1 MAKSQNKKEKQETK
15 GPPEGRRYVG
25 TAETVGFI
33 MYDAAPS
40 IVIGPNAE
48 WTDRLLNISKGVQAL
63 LGPFGTVWDVLDDLF
78 VAAWV
83 EKTRTRFGKF
93 RPYLLLYPLY
103 GLPMTLL
110 VYMLPYI
117 FWGTDSTFVPKIA
130 FNFALGLLN
139 ELTGTISQIAR
150 MGMVANITPE
160 PQERLS
166 LITKAKFLS
175 FGSSLPKQIFTILR
189 DIISRNTKKTA
200 LEVNMNLRSLYTW
213 MGMITMTISAG
224 ISLYYVIVTRER
236 VQSAGTAE
244 LAVEDKPPTFKESL
258 VALKNNRPLLLFMLS
273 QVLDGF
279 QIGRQHGTYVDSI
292 LNFSN
297 FGLISGI
304 PGSPVSYASYGYITW
319 LRQRF
324 STKTLWIASENINK
338 PFWIGIYF
346 FGMLRT
352 KKAAQGNGFHRMYA
366 HLVPMLIAYSI
377 ENTAY
382 MALYG
387 AKRVIPDEIRNEMID
402 YGEWKNGF
410 RGEAMVGMMRGLPQK
425 IAGAVGSTL
434 TNAIMQMIGFQ
445 TGEHYLHQTEK
456 TADGIFAMATIVPA
470 FLGSIGLIPKFFY
483 NIDQKTR
490 EVMYADLAVRRA
502 AAAAAHNQVQEV
514 S

>member
-1 MAKSQNKKEKQETK
+1 MANEQAPN
-15 GPPEGRRYVG
+15 GRRYVG
-25 TAETVGFI
+25 LKETVGFI

-48 WTDRLLNISKGVQAL
+48 WTDRLLNISKGTQAL
-63 LGPFGTVWDVLDDLF
+63 LGPFMTVWDILDDLF

-103 GLPMTLL
+103 GLPMTLMVL
-110 VYMLPYI
+110 MLPYI
-117 FWGTDSTFVPKIA
+117 FWGTNSTYLPKIA

-139 ELTGTISQIAR
+139 ELTGTIAQIAR
-150 MGMVANITPE
+150 MGMVANITPN

-189 DIISRNTKKTA
+189 DVISRNTKLTA
-200 LEVNMNLRSLYTW
+200 IEVNKNMRSLFTW

-244 LAVEDKPPTFKESL
+244 LAEEDKPPTIKESII
-258 VALKNNRPLLLFMLS
+258 ALKNNRPLLLFMLS

-279 QIGRQHGTYVDSI
+279 NINRQHGTYVDSI

-297 FGLISGI
+297 FGLVSGI

-319 LRQRF
+319 LRARF
-324 STKTLWIASENINK
+324 STKFLWIAAENINK
-338 PFWIGIYF
+338 PFWIAIYF
-346 FGMLRT
+346 FGMIRT
-352 KKAAQGNGFHRMYA
+352 KRAAHGNGFHRMYA
-366 HLVPMLIAYSI
+366 HLLPMLIAYGI
-377 ENTAY
+377 ENTAF
-382 MALYG
+382 MTLYG
-387 AKRVIPDEIRNEMID
+387 TKRVIPDEIRNEMID

-410 RGEAMVGMMRGLPQK
+410 RGEAMVGMLRGLPQK
-425 IAGAVGSTL
+425 IAGAFGNTF

-445 TGEHYLHQTEK
+445 TGENYLKQTQK
-456 TADGIFAMATIVPA
+456 TADGVFAMATIVPA
-470 FLGSIGLIPKFFY
+470 LMGCIGLIPKLFY

-490 EVMYADLAVRRA
+490 DIMYAELAGRRA
-502 AAAAAHNQVQEV
+502 AAAAAFAEKEAGA
-514 S
+514 